1 MTRESASANRKGD
14 MGIETIIGVILVLIL
29 LIVGWKLF
37 EIIRGMITEGVLS

>member
-1 MTRESASANRKGD
+1 MTKEFALANTKGD
-14 MGIETIIGVILVLIL
+14 MGIETLIGAILVLIL